1 MELKKLF
8 LGIIMCGIFLISG
21 CGKYT
26 EDDIIKDLTKKI
38 ENAKAYEITGTME
51 ITNNED
57 VYTYSVNVGYME
69 KDNYKISLMN
79 LANDHEQV
87 ILRNSDGVYVVTP
100 SLNKSFKFQSDWP
113 YNNSQVYLL
122 GSILEDLTSD
132 DNRKFEENDDG
143 YLFTSSVNYPNN
155 QKLVKQRVYM
165 DKKLNISEV
174 NVLDENDNTQIKMVF
189 DKIDLKAKFNDNYF
203 DLDQLVKEE
212 NNSSSNSNTDSNTT
226 NNTNTDK
233 ENTNSNTNNNTNNNT
248 NSNTNSNTNTD
259 NNSET
264 GTDSNTDTKSS
275 STDETKTT
283 ATIEDVIY
291 PMYLPTNTY
300 LTNQET
306 VETED
311 GERLILTFGGDN
323 PFMLIE
329 ETVNALDEHL
339 IVPTSGDFD
348 LLVDTI
354 GVVSDNSINWVSN
367 GIEYY
372 VISDVVETSE
382 LLEVARSIS
391 VLPVSK

>member
-1 MELKKLF
+1 
-8 LGIIMCGIFLISG
+8 MC
-21 CGKYT
+21 
-26 EDDIIKDLTKKI
+26 
-38 ENAKAYEITGTME
+38 
-51 ITNNED
+51 
-57 VYTYSVNVGYME
+57 
-69 KDNYKISLMN
+69 
-79 LANDHEQV
+79 V
-87 ILRNSDGVYVVTP
+87 IVVTP

-122 GSILEDLTSD
+122 GSILEDLISD

-165 DKKLNISEV
+165 DKKLNINEV

-212 NNSSSNSNTDSNTT
+212 NNSSSNSNNT

-233 ENTNSNTNNNTNNNT
+233 ENTNSNTNNNTNNNM
-248 NSNTNSNTNTD
+248 NSNTNTD
-259 NNSET
+259 NNAET
-264 GTDSNTDTKSS
+264 GTDSSTDTQSS
-275 STDETKTT
+275 STEETKTT

>member
-189 DKIDLKAKFNDNYF
+189 DKIDLKAKFNDDYF

-212 NNSSSNSNTDSNTT
+212 NNSSSNSNTDSNNT

-233 ENTNSNTNNNTNNNT
+233 ENTNSNTNNTTNNNT
-248 NSNTNSNTNTD
+248 NSNTNSNTNTG

-264 GTDSNTDTKSS
+264 GTDSSTDTQSS
-275 STDETKTT
+275 STEETKTT

-339 IVPTSGDFD
+339 IIPTSGDFD

>member
-1 MELKKLF
+1 
-8 LGIIMCGIFLISG
+8 MCGIFLISG

-51 ITNNED
+51 IVNNED

-132 DNRKFEENDDG
+132 ENRKFEENDDG

-212 NNSSSNSNTDSNTT
+212 NNSSSNSNTD
-226 NNTNTDK
+226 K
-233 ENTNSNTNNNTNNNT
+233 E
-248 NSNTNSNTNTD
+248 NTNSNTNTD
-259 NNSET
+259 NNAET
-264 GTDSNTDTKSS
+264 GTDSSTDTQSS
-275 STDETKTT
+275 STEETKTT

>member
-212 NNSSSNSNTDSNTT
+212 NNSSSNSNTDSNNT

-233 ENTNSNTNNNTNNNT
+233 ENTNSNTNNNTNNNM
-248 NSNTNSNTNTD
+248 NSNTNTD

-264 GTDSNTDTKSS
+264 GTDSSTDTQSS
-275 STDETKTT
+275 STEETKTT

>member
-1 MELKKLF
+1 
-8 LGIIMCGIFLISG
+8 MC
-21 CGKYT
+21 
-26 EDDIIKDLTKKI
+26 
-38 ENAKAYEITGTME
+38 
-51 ITNNED
+51 
-57 VYTYSVNVGYME
+57 
-69 KDNYKISLMN
+69 
-79 LANDHEQV
+79 V
-87 ILRNSDGVYVVTP
+87 IVVTP

-189 DKIDLKAKFNDNYF
+189 DKIDLKAKFNDDYF

-212 NNSSSNSNTDSNTT
+212 NNSSSNSNTDSNNT
-226 NNTNTDK
+226 NNINTDK
-233 ENTNSNTNNNTNNNT
+233 ENTNSNTNNTTNN
-248 NSNTNSNTNTD
+248 NTNSNTNTD

-264 GTDSNTDTKSS
+264 GTDSSTDTQSS
-275 STDETKTT
+275 STEETKTT

>member
-1 MELKKLF
+1 MKKLF

-212 NNSSSNSNTDSNTT
+212 NNSSSNSNTD
-226 NNTNTDK
+226 K
-233 ENTNSNTNNNTNNNT
+233 ENTNSNTNN
-248 NSNTNSNTNTD
+248 NTNSNTNTD

-264 GTDSNTDTKSS
+264 GTDSSTDTQSS
-275 STDETKTT
+275 STEETKTT

>member
-1 MELKKLF
+1 
-8 LGIIMCGIFLISG
+8 MC
-21 CGKYT
+21 
-26 EDDIIKDLTKKI
+26 
-38 ENAKAYEITGTME
+38 
-51 ITNNED
+51 
-57 VYTYSVNVGYME
+57 
-69 KDNYKISLMN
+69 
-79 LANDHEQV
+79 V
-87 ILRNSDGVYVVTP
+87 IVVTP

-122 GSILEDLTSD
+122 GSILDDLTSD
-132 DNRKFEENDDG
+132 ENRKFEENDDG

-155 QKLVKQRVYM
+155 QKLVKQRIYM
-165 DKKLNISEV
+165 DKDLNINEV

-189 DKIDLKAKFNDNYF
+189 DKVDLKAKFNSDYF
-203 DLDQLVKEE
+203 DLDQLIKEE
-212 NNSSSNSNTDSNTT
+212 NNNSNSDSNTES
-226 NNTNTDK
+226 D
-233 ENTNSNTNNNTNNNT
+233 NSNMENND
-248 NSNTNSNTNTD
+248 SNTD
-259 NNSET
+259 NNINDNSTET
-264 GTDSNTDTKSS
+264 TNE
-275 STDETKTT
+275 DETMES

-339 IVPTSGDFD
+339 IVPTSGEFD

-372 VISDVVETSE
+372 VISDVAPTSE

>member
-174 NVLDENDNTQIKMVF
+174 NVLDENDNTQIKMFF
-189 DKIDLKAKFNDNYF
+189 DKIDLKAKFNDDYF

-212 NNSSSNSNTDSNTT
+212 NNSSSNSNTDSNNT

-233 ENTNSNTNNNTNNNT
+233 ENTESSTNNTINN
-248 NSNTNSNTNTD
+248 NTNSNTNTD

-264 GTDSNTDTKSS
+264 GTDSNTDTQSS
-275 STDETKTT
+275 STEETKTT

>member
-212 NNSSSNSNTDSNTT
+212 NNSSSNSNNT

-248 NSNTNSNTNTD
+248 NSNTNTD

-264 GTDSNTDTKSS
+264 GTDSSTDTQSS
-275 STDETKTT
+275 STEETKTT

>member
-1 MELKKLF
+1 MKKLF

-122 GSILEDLTSD
+122 GSILEDLISD

-165 DKKLNISEV
+165 DKKLNINEV

-212 NNSSSNSNTDSNTT
+212 NNSSSNSNNT

-233 ENTNSNTNNNTNNNT
+233 ENTNSNTNNNTNNNM
-248 NSNTNSNTNTD
+248 NSNTNTD
-259 NNSET
+259 NNAET
-264 GTDSNTDTKSS
+264 GTDSSTDTQSS
-275 STDETKTT
+275 STEETKTT

>member
-132 DNRKFEENDDG
+132 ENRKFEENDDG

-212 NNSSSNSNTDSNTT
+212 NNSSSNSNTDSNNT

-233 ENTNSNTNNNTNNNT
+233 ENTNSNTNNTTNNNT

-264 GTDSNTDTKSS
+264 GTDSSTDTQSS
-275 STDETKTT
+275 STEETKTT

>member
-1 MELKKLF
+1 
-8 LGIIMCGIFLISG
+8 MCGIFLISG

-79 LANDHEQV
+79 LVNDHEQV

-212 NNSSSNSNTDSNTT
+212 NNSSSNSNTDSNNT

-233 ENTNSNTNNNTNNNT
+233 ENTNSNTNNNT

-275 STDETKTT
+275 STEETKTT

-339 IVPTSGDFD
+339 IIPTSGDFD

>member
-189 DKIDLKAKFNDNYF
+189 DKIDLKAKFNDDYF

-212 NNSSSNSNTDSNTT
+212 NNSSSNSNTDSNNT

-233 ENTNSNTNNNTNNNT
+233 ENTNSNTNNNTNNNM
-248 NSNTNSNTNTD
+248 NSNTNTD

-264 GTDSNTDTKSS
+264 GTDSSTDTQSS
-275 STDETKTT
+275 STEETKTT

>member
-1 MELKKLF
+1 MKKLF

-212 NNSSSNSNTDSNTT
+212 NNSSSNSNTDSNNT

-233 ENTNSNTNNNTNNNT
+233 ENTNSNTNNNT

-264 GTDSNTDTKSS
+264 GTDSSTDTQSS
-275 STDETKTT
+275 STEETKTT